1 LNNRR
6 FATRRLTG
14 LSPLRVPF
22 SDPDQSLR
30 IVCRDSSREG
40 LAVVTTTSTADFAV
54 RMLDVER
61 NLLKMYLPTR
71 EEIARE
77 CSAIRK
83 KWSPAE
89 RARRWRGRSTNG
101 G

>member
-1 LNNRR
+1 MQ
-6 FATRRLTG
+6 
-14 LSPLRVPF
+14 VPIR
-22 SDPDQSLR
+22 DPNESLR
-30 IVCRDSSREG
+30 IVCRDSVPEG
-40 LAVVTTTSTADFAV
+40 SAVVTTTSTSEVAA

-71 EEIARE
+71 DEIARE

-83 KWSPAE
+83 KWNSAE

>member
-1 LNNRR
+1 MRI
-6 FATRRLTG
+6 
-14 LSPLRVPF
+14 PIC
-22 SDPDQSLR
+22 DPNQSLR
-30 IVCRDSSREG
+30 IVCRDSLREG
-40 LAVVTTTSTADFAV
+40 IAVVTTTSTLAVAV

-61 NLLKMYLPTR
+61 NLLRMYLPTR
-71 EEIARE
+71 EQIARE

>member
-1 LNNRR
+1 M
-6 FATRRLTG
+6 
-14 LSPLRVPF
+14 SPMGIPI
-22 SDPDQSLR
+22 SEPNESLR

-40 LAVVTTTSTADFAV
+40 LAVVTTTSTTDFAV

>member
-1 LNNRR
+1 MRN
-6 FATRRLTG
+6 
-14 LSPLRVPF
+14 PIC
-22 SDPDQSLR
+22 DPNGSLR
-30 IVCRDSSREG
+30 IVSRDSLREG
-40 LAVVTTTSTADFAV
+40 LAVVTTTSTVDIAV

-71 EEIARE
+71 DQIARE
-77 CSAIRK
+77 CAAIRK
-83 KWSPAE
+83 KWSSAE